1 MHPDSTES
9 SATSTGTIVLNQNA
23 LKPKNSQNQTHS
35 VSQMSL
41 QTTGISGCGHN
52 HPTSLSQ
59 LTTATHKSPNSHS
72 PKIQCSYPTL
82 ASCNKEQQPP
92 SQQTHPQQLQLPSTA
107 SISSNSS
114 SCSNSISSSTSISTI
129 NTTSNVLTTGTYIFD
144 VFLNFKLV
152 LGTCFKAWTLQVAFP
167 CLENFHIKIRCLEI
181 YLLIGNS

>member
-41 QTTGISGCGHN
+41 QTTGITGCGHN
-52 HPTSLSQ
+52 HLSQ
-59 LTTATHKSPNSHS
+59 ITTNTHKSPSSHS

-82 ASCNKEQQPP
+82 VASCNKEQQPP

-129 NTTSNVLTTGTYIFD
+129 NTTSNVLTTGT
-144 VFLNFKLV
+144 
-152 LGTCFKAWTLQVAFP
+152 
-167 CLENFHIKIRCLEI
+167 
-181 YLLIGNS
+181 

>member
-41 QTTGISGCGHN
+41 QTTGITGCGHN
-52 HPTSLSQ
+52 HLSQ
-59 LTTATHKSPNSHS
+59 TNTHKSPSSHS

-82 ASCNKEQQPP
+82 VASYNKEQQPP

-144 VFLNFKLV
+144 VFLNFKV
-152 LGTCFKAWTLQVAFP
+152 SNWC
-167 CLENFHIKIRCLEI
+167 
-181 YLLIGNS
+181 